1 LLLPAGQYL
10 FCHFYSNSLIRQL
23 SVTKDFNPGAQPL
36 SYFSLT
42 DELRTSVQYHL
53 TQLNRNSVDPKHAVW
68 AINTIYS
75 LRGEHVFIA
84 ENLTAVPRPKSRG
97 GQFSNFTGVYGV
109 LLASVGYPKNA
120 LTALNLLP
128 ERYGIYVKTFVFL
141 LDSV

>member
-1 LLLPAGQYL
+1 MAANDLVRLPERSGGTYSHYSQLFIDCHFTAGQYL
-10 FCHFYSNSLIRQL
+10 FCHFYNNSLIRQL

-42 DELRTSVQYHL
+42 DELRKSVQYHL

-97 GQFSNFTGVYGV
+97 GQFSNFAGVYAVV
-109 LLASVGYPKNA
+109 LARVG
-120 LTALNLLP
+120 
-128 ERYGIYVKTFVFL
+128 
-141 LDSV
+141 